1 MRDGEKRKAEVD
13 EGLIVFRGDMSER
26 IQEGGL
32 VSVWRLSQLF
42 RSGVFCMGNVEYEE
56 IVGVTHEFM
65 TGGCG

>member
-1 MRDGEKRKAEVD
+1 MGRSEKRKVD
-13 EGLIVFRGDMSER
+13 EGFIVFRGDMSER
-26 IQEGGL
+26 IHEGGL

-42 RSGVFCMGNVEYEE
+42 RSGVCCMWNVEYEE